1 VIDVAEENFKEF
13 TTAEATIVVRVEYD
27 DEVFCPEDLENAIRR
42 ILEAS
47 DGIKDYSIR
56 VK

>member
-1 VIDVAEENFKEF
+1 VAEEDFKEF
-13 TTAEATIVVRVEYD
+13 TTAETTIVVRVEYD
-27 DEVFCPEDLENAIRR
+27 DEVFCPRDLENAIRR

-56 VK
+56 VE